1 MSLHGAVPQSV
12 APTLGA
18 GAPAGTASRGQQLRD
33 MSLSYLLAE
42 LHSAR
47 AALAQ
52 ELSRP
57 RNGPPVEGR
66 LTLLACL
73 EAYTAAL
80 TARRLP
86 IPPRIRDDLRLQ
98 RAFFP
103 AGRDGKRRPA

>member
-1 MSLHGAVPQSV
+1 MSLHGALRPPI
-12 APTLGA
+12 APTGVPTAPVGA
-18 GAPAGTASRGQQLRD
+18 ASRGQQLRD
-33 MSLSYLLAE
+33 VSLSVLLAE

-52 ELSRP
+52 ELSQP
-57 RNGPPVEGR
+57 RNGPPVER
-66 LTLLACL
+66 RVTLLACL

-86 IPPRIRDDLRLQ
+86 IPPRVRDDLRLQ

-103 AGRDGKRRPA
+103 PNGERTAR